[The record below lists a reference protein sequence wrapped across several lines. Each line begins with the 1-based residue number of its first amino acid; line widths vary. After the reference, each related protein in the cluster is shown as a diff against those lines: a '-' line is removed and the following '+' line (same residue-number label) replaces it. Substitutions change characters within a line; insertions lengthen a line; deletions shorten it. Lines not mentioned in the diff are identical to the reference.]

1 MARGV
6 PALTAPPRPAAS
18 SAVTMK
24 CVAALALLAAS
35 AHAASYS
42 EELVEWALREH
53 FSLFESKF
61 AKAYAT
67 REERESRFVTFVENL
82 EQVIS
87 KNAALREAGADE
99 VHGVT
104 QFSDWSKDEF
114 AARMLNPMIGQEK
127 WPDMPVAVPKNI
139 TVPNS
144 LDWRDSGAVTPVKNQ
159 QMCGSCWA
167 HSAVESVESQYA
179 IKGGELTALSVQQV
193 VSCDADNGDM
203 GCEGGWYYT
212 AWMDYIAKNG
222 GLTTEANYP
231 YDTATSVGR
240 ASDCDSTKE
249 KAVTSGTTPTKD
261 ALATPGCT
269 GFFCNSQ
276 DEDTL
281 KNNLVSYGPISIA
294 CDASEWSSYSGGVM
308 TSSSCSSSG
317 LRLDHAIQVVGY
329 NEDASTPYWIVRN
342 SWDTTWGEDGY
353 IYLKMGDNT
362 CGIADAA
369 WMVTL

>member
-1 MARGV
+1 
-6 PALTAPPRPAAS
+6 
-18 SAVTMK
+18 MK
-24 CVAALALLAAS
+24 IVLALIVAGAAAEFSQELA
-35 AHAASYS
+35 
-42 EELVEWALREH
+42 EWSLREH
-53 FSLFESKF
+53 FALFEAKYE
-61 AKAYAT
+61 KAYASG
-67 REERESRFVTFVENL
+67 EERESRFLTFVENL
-82 EQVIS
+82 EQVIA
-87 KNAALREAGADE
+87 KNAALRANGEDE

-104 QFSDWSKDEF
+104 KFSDMSKADF
-114 AARMLNPMIGQEK
+114 ARTYLTFRPSDVNTTDI
-127 WPDMPVAVPKNI
+127 PVAVPTKVA
-139 TVPNS
+139 TEKTF
-144 LDWRDSGAVTPVKNQ
+144 DWRDSNMVTPVKNQ
-159 QMCGSCWA
+159 AQCGSCWA
-167 HSAVESVESQYA
+167 HSAVETLESQYA
-179 IKGGELTALSVQQV
+179 INGGDLTAFSVQQV
-193 VSCDADNGDM
+193 VSCDNGNGDM

-281 KNNLVSYGPISIA
+281 KNNLVSYGPISVA

-317 LRLDHAIQVVGY
+317 RKLDHAIQVVGY

>member
-1 MARGV
+1 
-6 PALTAPPRPAAS
+6 
-18 SAVTMK
+18 MK

-114 AARMLNPMIGQEK
+114 ETRMLNPMIGQEK
-127 WPDMPVAVPKNI
+127 WPKDMPVAVPKNI

-212 AWMDYIAKNG
+212 AWMDYMNKSG
-222 GLTTEANYP
+222 GVTTEAKYP
-231 YDTATSVGR
+231 YDTATAAGEATACDAALAADVVPGTAPS
-240 ASDCDSTKE
+240 AYSWATAQCDSI
-249 KAVTSGTTPTKD
+249 
-261 ALATPGCT
+261 
-269 GFFCNSQ
+269 FCNNQ
-276 DEDTL
+276 DEDML
-281 KNNLVSYGPISIA
+281 KANLASYGPISIA
-294 CDASEWSSYSGGVM
+294 CDASEWSSYAGGVF
-308 TSSSCSSSG
+308 TSASCKSSS
-317 LRLDHAIQVVGY
+317 LRLDHAIQLIGY
-329 NEDASTPYWIVRN
+329 NEDGDTPYWIVRN
-342 SWDTTWGEDGY
+342 SWDTTWGEEGM
-353 IYLKMGDNT
+353 IYLKMGENT
-362 CGIADAA
+362 CGVADKAA
-369 WMVTL
+369 MVTL